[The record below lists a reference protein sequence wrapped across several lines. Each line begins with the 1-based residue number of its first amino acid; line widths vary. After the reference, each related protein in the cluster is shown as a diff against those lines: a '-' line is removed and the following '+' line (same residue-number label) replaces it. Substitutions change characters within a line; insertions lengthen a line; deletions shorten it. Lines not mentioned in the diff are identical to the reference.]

1 MSAPTVPAAKLVFD
15 WLDPAIREIADNIW
29 HAQQAGW
36 PRILTYD
43 ADRDVVLRR
52 QGRTRKRRIA
62 LATPGEEVPRI
73 LSRDEYPFACT
84 REHAGPVWVGHV
96 PSAQNSL
103 QGGLVSGF
111 LARHGAVDG
120 FQFEVLV
127 VNRPPT
133 P

>member
-1 MSAPTVPAAKLVFD
+1 MSATPRCLPKLVFD
-15 WLDPAIREIADNIW
+15 WTDPAIREIAENIW

-43 ADRDVVLRR
+43 ADRDAVLRR

-62 LATPGEEVPRI
+62 LATAGEEVPRI

-96 PSAQNSL
+96 PAAQNSL
-103 QGGLVSGF
+103 QGGLVSAF
-111 LARHGAVDG
+111 LGRHAATDG
-120 FQFEVLV
+120 FRFEVAV